1 MTYRERLHQPIELAR
16 ETRWALTILPGPR
29 RILPEV
35 EHAVRFS
42 YNRNAWVTFDD
53 NTLRAR
59 FAVANVLAWPL
70 GFYLLDRWLDHFVY
84 RIDLHVGYFLLATQA
99 CRPSVLPRIDWLTKL
114 N

>member
-1 MTYRERLHQPIELAR
+1 M
-16 ETRWALTILPGPR
+16 
-29 RILPEV
+29 

-53 NTLRAR
+53 NTLRTR

-84 RIDLHVGYFLLATQA
+84 HIDLHVGYFLLAGGGAVLIAFVTVALQA
-99 CRPSVLPRIDWLTKL
+99 IPAARTNPITALRHE
-114 N
+114 